1 MNESDKQPEPSARD
15 IELSRRIAA
24 TLDRSTAQIDAQTR
38 ARLATIRHEALSRSR
53 TRRAVAG
60 FALAAGLAAII
71 VTPLLQRNSQQTQ
84 RNAQQIQSG
93 DAAYLSVDP
102 EMLADMDMLQAIGES
117 Q

>member
-1 MNESDKQPEPSARD
+1 MNESDEQRESSARD
-15 IELSRRIAA
+15 IELSRRIAE
-24 TLDRSTAQIDAQTR
+24 TLDRSTAQIDESTR
-38 ARLATIRHEALSRSR
+38 ARLAAMRHDALSHSRSR
-53 TRRAVAG
+53 TRRAVTG

-71 VTPLLQRNSQQTQ
+71 AAPLLLQRNAQQTQ
-84 RNAQQIQSG
+84 RN